1 MPGQRGPVLP
11 PSQLPTSPVSPSAMQ
26 ILTFVAKKTSRLLNS
41 PSLHSL
47 QASPVT
53 SVGDGERQRW
63 SPTAL

>member
-1 MPGQRGPVLP
+1 
-11 PSQLPTSPVSPSAMQ
+11 MQ
-26 ILTFVAKKTSRLLNS
+26 ILTFVAKQTSRLLNS

-53 SVGDGERQRW
+53 SVGDGERQLW